1 MAALV
6 QQFKQAGGGRVVP
19 EVFPVDVPFPAFGDA
34 LFLATELTP
43 DTQTPQLRLEYHRE
57 RGN

>member
-1 MAALV
+1 V
-6 QQFKQAGGGRVVP
+6 IT
-19 EVFPVDVPFPAFGDA
+19 VDVPFPDFGPA

-43 DTQTPQLRLEYHRE
+43 ETHAPVLQLEYHRE